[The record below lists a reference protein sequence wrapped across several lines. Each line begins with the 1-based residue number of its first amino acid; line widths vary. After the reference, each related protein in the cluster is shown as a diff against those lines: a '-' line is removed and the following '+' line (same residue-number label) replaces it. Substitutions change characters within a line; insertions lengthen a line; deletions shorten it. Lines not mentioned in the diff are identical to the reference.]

1 MNGLSLSSL
10 LNKEVQETHR
20 LFDLFVNFINREK
33 QHAYSTICVYLWV
46 HYTIIYLTHIF
57 WSSISNTALKHNR
70 AASMLHCLITVKK
83 SLRLLDL
90 LSILVYTICIHNVH
104 ICFIAKDIRLPAPYS
119 IQWLV
124 VISHSSLFPTYTAD
138 EILRF
143 LTSRLKI

>member
-1 MNGLSLSSL
+1 MI
-10 LNKEVQETHR
+10 R
-20 LFDLFVNFINREK
+20 L
-33 QHAYSTICVYLWV
+33 YLIDMSK
-46 HYTIIYLTHIF
+46 HDT
-57 WSSISNTALKHNR
+57 NTALKHNR

-104 ICFIAKDIRLPAPYS
+104 ICFIAKDSRLPALYC

-124 VISHSSLFPTYTAD
+124 VIPHSSLFPTYTAD